1 MVVQAAYM
9 HFRTVSIRNKS
20 GMTPSKPVSILLGHV
35 TSGRAI
41 SMFVQSVDIHLELNK
56 EWVR

>member
-1 MVVQAAYM
+1 MVVQAAYI
-9 HFRTVSIRNKS
+9 HFRTYLIRNKS
-20 GMTPSKPVSILLGHV
+20 GMTPSKAVSILLGPP

-41 SMFVQSVDIHLELNK
+41 SMFVQAADIHLELNK